1 MRNRK
6 KEGVVKSLAKT
17 IRMTVLVAGLLFVAS
32 LSNAQDGLRQPASE
46 RLGIY
51 HWFGQTPGL
60 GQTPEPR
67 QATASEASGDGL
79 SRAVGDIERFG
90 FRTVRIFVGGRYDY
104 LHPLRSPHRFA
115 ELQEPVTLAK
125 ILALPRYKRILENPQ
140 FKTMWLTA
148 YPVFHYGEGPD
159 EIDLRRPVAEHEW
172 QQEYQQLREMVEWLY
187 RNFGGLDKV
196 ILISNHEADEKL
208 LEALN
213 SAGRQELA
221 VDNVVRDLDTRF
233 RAVADGRREFPAA
246 RLKVFSGVEV
256 SLWRLQLGRTAAGNY
271 AKQATGMNALGAV
284 LPRLS
289 YDFVSFSAWE
299 TVAQS
304 DVAAVLSTALEEI
317 EKRTQ
322 SGLTIAG
329 REFFGPRHVLL
340 GEFGYAREWK
350 LPQAAVAKGIH
361 AVLKLLDSGQLRY
374 AVYWQLYDNAAEGI
388 KQFGLLDP
396 GGEFTCAGEVLMTYL
411 REEEALPT
419 QVAFCRSEMAEAVR

>member
-1 MRNRK
+1 VK
-6 KEGVVKSLAKT
+6 KLTKT
-17 IRMTVLVAGLLFVAS
+17 IRITVLVAGLLFVAS
-32 LSNAQDGLRQPASE
+32 LSSNAQDGLRHPASE
-46 RLGIY
+46 RLGVY
-51 HWFGQTPGL
+51 HWFAETPGF

-67 QATASEASGDGL
+67 QAITSVADDDGL

-104 LHPLRSPHRFA
+104 LQPLRSPLRFA
-115 ELQEPVTLAK
+115 GVREPVTLAK

-140 FKTMWLTA
+140 FKTVWLTA
-148 YPVFHYGEGPD
+148 YPVFHYGDGPD
-159 EIDLRRPVAEHEW
+159 EIDLRKPVAEHEW
-172 QQEYQQLREMVEWLY
+172 QQEYLQLREMVEWLY
-187 RNFGGLDKV
+187 RNFSGVDKV
-196 ILISNHEADEKL
+196 VLISNHEADEKL
-208 LEALN
+208 LEVLN
-213 SAGRQELA
+213 SVGQQELA
-221 VDNVVRDLDTRF
+221 VENVARDLATRF

-271 AKQATGMNALGAV
+271 VKQPMGINALGVV
-284 LPRLS
+284 LPRLRF
-289 YDFVSFSAWE
+289 DFVSFSAWE

-322 SGLTIAG
+322 SGLTTAG
-329 REFFGPRHVLL
+329 RAFFGPHHVLL

-350 LPQAAVAKGIH
+350 LPRTAVAKGIN
-361 AVLKLLDSGQLRY
+361 AILKLLDSRQLQY
-374 AVYWQLYDNAAEGI
+374 AVYWQLYDNAAAGI

-396 GGEFTCAGEVLMTYL
+396 KREFTCAGGVLMTYL

-419 QVAFCRSEMAEAVR
+419 QVASCRSEMAEAVR